1 MALLGAPY
9 PITPSPL
16 GLLRSVEEEATI
28 KGDLLQLILTN
39 PGERV
44 MLPQYG
50 TPLRKYLFEQ
60 NILLLTKINSSL
72 ENNNLNTYKIFND
85 LSDFKKLVFI
95 VAVIEQILN
104 KK

>member
-1 MALLGAPY
+1 LFRNKEFTNVSQVLIALNQTLSANKK
-9 PITPSPL
+9 TL
-16 GLLRSVEEEATI
+16 
-28 KGDLLQLILTN
+28 
-39 PGERV
+39 
-44 MLPQYG
+44 
-50 TPLRKYLFEQ
+50 KYLFEQ